1 MPMRTLNLISAGIL
15 IAFAFFIINE
25 ANHMPMEYGELGPGF
40 FPRLIG
46 GCLGA
51 FALSILVISFLKS
64 KERTEQVS
72 LPRPALLYIMV
83 ATAAYLFLLPKIGY
97 LVSTPGYLVT
107 TGLLISG
114 QPQKHWKGITINGIL
129 CSAVLYALFA
139 NLLNVPLP

>member
-1 MPMRTLNLISAGIL
+1 MPMRTLNLISAGML
-15 IAFAFFIINE
+15 IAFACFIVNE

-51 FALSILVISFLKS
+51 FALSILVMTFFSS
-64 KERTEQVS
+64 KESGDKVT
-72 LPRPALLYIMV
+72 LPRPALVYILV
-83 ATAAYLFLLPKIGY
+83 ATAIYLFLLPRLGY
-97 LVSTPGYLVT
+97 LVSTPGYLVV

-114 QPQKHWKGITINGIL
+114 QPKKYWKGVTINGIL

-139 NLLNVPLP
+139 NVLNVPLP